1 MVFFQA
7 LLVYNFLGKVY
18 LFSILS
24 PCTTADIDECK
35 EDLYDCQEG
44 IQAMSKGNGT
54 CELS

>member
-24 PCTTADIDECK
+24 PYTIADIDECK

-44 IQAMSKGNGT
+44 I
-54 CELS
+54 

>member
-44 IQAMSKGNGT
+44 I
-54 CELS
+54 